1 MWYNKSKIAV
11 LDPQTGYNKA
21 AKIYKTFH
29 KGLASYDKGLFQRF
43 LPRSVR
49 DKVILDIWSGDAR
62 MHSYFADKGIAKYIW
77 FDCAELLLKRAPS
90 RVEKVSGDIE
100 DVRPFEDASIDIA
113 LAFFVLIHIRDL
125 NHFLEEAKRVLKPGG
140 NLIMLHN
147 FQRREYVYELPN
159 ETFKIQDYHWKP
171 SEVQETAEE
180 IWFTVE
186 QILLE
191 EKGADIGI
199 LYNMSINQ

>member
-1 MWYNKSKIAV
+1 MSYNKTKIAV
-11 LDPQTGYNKA
+11 LDPKTWYNKA

-49 DKVILDIWSGDAR
+49 DAVILDIGSGDAR
-62 MHSYFADKGIAKYIW
+62 LHTHFADKWIEKYIW

-90 RVEKVSGDIE
+90 RVERVIGDIE
-100 DVRPFEDASIDIA
+100 DTWPFEDGSIDVA
-113 LAFFVLIHIRDL
+113 LCFFVLLHVRDIHHL
-125 NHFLEEAKRVLKPGG
+125 MSEAKRVLKPTG
-140 NLIMLHN
+140 NLIILHN

-159 ETFKIQDYHWKP
+159 DTFKIQDYHWKQ
-171 SEVQETAEE
+171 SDVKTAAEE
-180 IWFTVE
+180 AGFHVE

-191 EKGADIGI
+191 EKGTDIGI
-199 LYNMSINQ
+199 LYSMSSI